1 MSTLPNKI
9 TAATIEDQIK
19 ATEYY
24 VWPGTTLTLALIKLE
39 NGFNVLGQSAC
50 IDPNEFD
57 AETGRRLARNDAFE
71 KIWQLEAYLLVE
83 AKYQEKQAEEQ
94 QAKEQQAKEPKFKTD
109 DFCVFEMIDRAIKAL
124 DEAKA
129 NAMKALDEA
138 KAKRVAEATECIN
151 EEAKPTTWHE
161 PINTGWKEAK
171 PTTGHEPI
179 NTGWR
184 SEVLCLTSGN
194 NGELGTVYAKGDTLI
209 FKPLFY
215 RQSRVMTTAP
225 TPLPAKPMMMYVGAS
240 TFGPVI
246 RVKDYPY
253 VYAVNKG
260 QWMMG
265 AVL

>member
-39 NGFNVLGQSAC
+39 NGFNVLGKSAC
-50 IDPNEFD
+50 IDPDKFD
-57 AETGRRLARNDAFE
+57 AEMGRRLARKDAFE
-71 KIWQLEAYLLVE
+71 KIWPLEAYLLME

-94 QAKEQQAKEPKFKTD
+94 QAKEPKLKTD
-109 DFCVFEMIDRAIKAL
+109 DFCVFEMIDRA
-124 DEAKA
+124 
-129 NAMKALDEA
+129 MKALEEA
-138 KAKRVAEATECIN
+138 KAKRVAEAAERIK
-151 EEAKPTTWHE
+151 E
-161 PINTGWKEAK
+161 EAK
-171 PTTGHEPI
+171 PTTGHKPI

-184 SEVLCLTSGN
+184 EVLYLTAET
-194 NGELGTVYAKGDTLI
+194 NGELGAVYAKGDTLI
-209 FKPLFY
+209 FNQLFHH
-215 RQSRVMTTAP
+215 QSHVLTTAP
-225 TPLPAKPMMMYVGAS
+225 TPLPAKPMLMYVEAS

-265 AVL
+265 AVI

>member
-50 IDPNEFD
+50 IDPNKFD
-57 AETGRRLARNDAFE
+57 AETGRRLARKDAFE
-71 KIWQLEAYLLVE
+71 KIWPLEAYLLAE

-94 QAKEQQAKEPKFKTD
+94 QAKEPKFKTD
-109 DFCVFEMIDRAIKAL
+109 YFRVFEMIDRT
-124 DEAKA
+124 
-129 NAMKALDEA
+129 MKALDEA
-138 KAKRVAEATECIN
+138 KAKRVAEAAERIK
-151 EEAKPTTWHE
+151 E
-161 PINTGWKEAK
+161 EAK
-171 PTTGHEPI
+171 PTTGHKPI
-179 NTGWR
+179 NTGW
-184 SEVLCLTSGN
+184 SEALSAVD
-194 NGELGTVYAKGDTLI
+194 NGELGTVYAKGDTLL
-209 FKPLFY
+209 FQQLFY
-215 RQSRVMTTAP
+215 HQSRVLTTAP
-225 TPLPAKPMMMYVGAS
+225 TPLPAKPMLMYVGAS

>member
-39 NGFNVLGQSAC
+39 NGFNVLGKSAC
-50 IDPNEFD
+50 IDPDNFD
-57 AETGRRLARNDAFE
+57 AEMGRRLARKDAFE
-71 KIWQLEAYLLVE
+71 KIWPLEAYLLVE

-94 QAKEQQAKEPKFKTD
+94 QAKEPKLKTD
-109 DFCVFEMIDRAIKAL
+109 DFCVLEMIDR
-124 DEAKA
+124 
-129 NAMKALDEA
+129 AMKALDEA
-138 KAKRVAEATECIN
+138 KAKRVAE
-151 EEAKPTTWHE
+151 EAERIKE
-161 PINTGWKEAK
+161 EAK
-171 PTTGHEPI
+171 PTTGHKPI
-179 NTGWR
+179 NTGWM
-184 SEVLCLTSGN
+184 LCLTVVN

-209 FKPLFY
+209 FQQWFY
-215 RQSRVMTTAP
+215 HQSHVLTTAP
-225 TPLPAKPMMMYVGAS
+225 TPLPAKPMLMYVEAS

>member
-50 IDPNEFD
+50 IDPDKFD
-57 AETGRRLARNDAFE
+57 AETGRRLARKDALE
-71 KIWQLEAYLLVE
+71 QIWPLEAYLLVE

-94 QAKEQQAKEPKFKTD
+94 QAKEQQAKEPKLKTD
-109 DFCVFEMIDRAIKAL
+109 AFCVFEMIDR
-124 DEAKA
+124 
-129 NAMKALDEA
+129 AMKALDEA
-138 KAKRVAEATECIN
+138 KAKRVAEAAERIK
-151 EEAKPTTWHE
+151 E
-161 PINTGWKEAK
+161 EAK
-171 PTTGHEPI
+171 PTTGHKPI
-179 NTGWR
+179 NTGWG
-184 SEVLCLTSGN
+184 EVLCLTAEN
-194 NGELGTVYAKGDTLI
+194 NGELGAVYAKGDTLI
-209 FKPLFY
+209 FQQSSYP
-215 RQSRVMTTAP
+215 QSRVLTTAP
-225 TPLPAKPMMMYVGAS
+225 TPLPAKPMLMYAGAS

-246 RVKDYPY
+246 RVKGYPY